1 MNISNQF
8 RSRETRKSRLAG
20 FSTIELV
27 LVLGIMLIVAGFV
40 IPSAVQTWY
49 AMQLRA
55 SASQVSD
62 LMQQA
67 RMLAAKKNATYP
79 IRYNLA
85 NGVQQAYIDLNN
97 NNTLDAGEPSVLLPR
112 MTAAASAPTGGAG
125 QPSAYVLVGDTST
138 GTPFDNTNTLAFS
151 PRGLPCNYSA
161 PPVCS
166 TPAAS
171 YFVYYFQNGRPNGW
185 SAVLVTKAGR
195 SKILMWNGSTWH

>member
-1 MNISNQF
+1 MNISNQL
-8 RSRETRKSRLAG
+8 RSREKGKSRLAG

-49 AMQLRA
+49 AMELRA
-55 SASQVSD
+55 SAAEVSD

-79 IRYNLA
+79 IRYQLA

-97 NNTLDAGEPSVLLPR
+97 NNALDVGEPNVLLAR
-112 MTAAASAPTGGAG
+112 MTAAAGAPTGGAG
-125 QPSAYVLVGDTST
+125 QPSPYVLAGDTST

-161 PPVCS
+161 PPTCS

-171 YFVYYFQNGRPNGW
+171 YFVYYFQDGRPNGW